1 MILSTTKQELTMPK
15 PLTLTQFVAL
25 AAKNLFHKGTID
37 DITISLEK
45 GDILEWG
52 YDCSVDDIH
61 KIDEMC
67 PTPEAKKVFT
77 DMAESMIVETLSR
90 YHERCISYEGVSF
103 NHLSETDQRIAY
115 AMWMNN
121 IHAPKV
127 LDELKTNILEVANK
141 YHAIIHS
148 DALDKFLD
156 APYLVTANTDNVYTD
171 QYFKDDCMNYAYSLP
186 RKTLLLIS

>member
-1 MILSTTKQELTMPK
+1 MSKS
-15 PLTLTQFVAL
+15 LTLTQFVAL

-61 KIDEMC
+61 KIDDMC

-90 YHERCISYEGVSF
+90 YHQRSIDYEAVSF
-103 NHLSETDQRIAY
+103 NHLSETDQRNAY
-115 AMWMNN
+115 AMWVNN
-121 IHAPKV
+121 IQTQKV
-127 LDELKTNILEVANK
+127 IDELKTQMLEIANK
-141 YHAIIHS
+141 YHVIFDS
-148 DALDKFLD
+148 GALDKFID
-156 APYLVTANTDNVYTD
+156 TPYLLTANKDNLSTDP
-171 QYFKDDCMNYAYSLP
+171 YFKDDCMNYAYSLP
-186 RKTLLLIS
+186 RKTLLLLS